1 MPVKSALLPGT
12 RVAQDIPEYG
22 TWTGMVVVCLCKR
35 HVWQQQVGDGGPGRE
50 CGHAQCGYPAA
61 ASACPW
67 PLHVRWDGNEDGPN
81 ESHTNPEDLKTIKE
95 DEV

>member
-1 MPVKSALLPGT
+1 M
-12 RVAQDIPEYG
+12 PEYG

-50 CGHAQCGYPAA
+50 CGHAKCGFPTG

-67 PLHVRWDGNEDGPN
+67 PLHVRWDGNEDDPN

-95 DEV
+95 DKV

>member
-22 TWTGMVVVCLCKR
+22 TWTGRVVVCLCKR

-50 CGHAQCGYPAA
+50 CGHAQCGYPAVA
-61 ASACPW
+61 PACPW
-67 PLHVRWDGNEDGPN
+67 PLHVRWDGSPGT
-81 ESHTNPEDLKTIKE
+81 ESHESPEDLKTIKE